1 MHYLRAIGKFRNI
14 WGSNWALSVVST
26 HGALPQ
32 LLLLLVKSTVFGG
45 DSRISFPIPA
55 YPLFF
60 DGTTPNIC
68 ILLLILVPA
77 SNNIWMG
84 NLPAFLLDIWLLYFP
99 YNFPGSFIISPYI
112 PNFLLANFSSL
123 VGEVPILAGY
133 FGYSHSFCNFCWWA
147 SPVLFVA
154 NRNFCWLNPRFRSFL
169 LVNPPVFVVT
179 TLISVAQIQIFVPH
193 AGGKFGVSSTT
204 GGEKAAVS
212 RGFQG
217 FPRRTRKT
225 HMEPIGTPYNLEKR

>member
-1 MHYLRAIGKFRNI
+1 MGWCTSYEQLANSGTSGGQIGHLSGINSWRN
-14 WGSNWALSVVST
+14 
-26 HGALPQ
+26 LPQ
-32 LLLLLVKSTVFGG
+32 LLPLLVKSRVFGG

-84 NLPAFLLDIWLLYFP
+84 NLPGFLLDIWLLYFP

-112 PNFLLANFSSL
+112 PNVLLANFSGL
-123 VGEVPILAGY
+123 AGEVPILAGD

-147 SPVLFVA
+147 SPVLLVA

-169 LVNPPVFVVT
+169 LVNPQFLLLQPWFLWLKSKSLCRTQVENLVSQARQVGRK
-179 TLISVAQIQIFVPH
+179 PRCP
-193 AGGKFGVSSTT
+193 GVS
-204 GGEKAAVS
+204 K
-212 RGFQG
+212 GFQG
-217 FPRRTRKT
+217 GPGKLTWNPL
-225 HMEPIGTPYNLEKR
+225 EPHTT